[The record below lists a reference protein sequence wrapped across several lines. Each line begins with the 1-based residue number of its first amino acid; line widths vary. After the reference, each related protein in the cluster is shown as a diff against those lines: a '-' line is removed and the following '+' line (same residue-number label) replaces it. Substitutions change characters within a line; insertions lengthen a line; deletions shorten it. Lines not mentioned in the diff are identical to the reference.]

1 MEAGPFQ
8 LHDEGGTE
16 NDSWSSV
23 HFLPLHPHAMSH
35 VCLCSCHSNKTGTS
49 QVGAISKAQKAQR
62 FKNCKRG
69 DPFALFET
77 SVCCKISK
85 NLKRG
90 LWIQKNSKK
99 VKKVQKIPN
108 FEKKVQGGFYSPVR
122 FRI

>member
-8 LHDEGGTE
+8 LHYEGGTE

-69 DPFALFET
+69 DPFALFE
-77 SVCCKISK
+77 SPVCCKNKKKSRDPLQRDPLETIK
-85 NLKRG
+85 NFRK
-90 LWIQKNSKK
+90 KN
-99 VKKVQKIPN
+99 
-108 FEKKVQGGFYSPVR
+108 EK
-122 FRI
+122 